1 MAGEPRY
8 DVIVVGGGNAALNA
22 ALAARHHTER
32 VLLLERAPAWMRG
45 GNSRHTRDI
54 RAAHDGIP
62 RYTTGTY
69 PVEEFLDDLQRVG
82 GGRADPELARLVVR
96 ESKTLFQ
103 WMSEHGVRWQ
113 PALKGTLHLS
123 RTNLFF
129 LGGGKALVN
138 TYYQTAARMGVEVR
152 YEACVDELLLDGTR
166 VEGVVVKRDG
176 AREVLRARA
185 VVVASGGFE
194 ANLGWLKEYWG
205 EAAENYIVRGTP
217 YNDGL
222 VLRARAVVVA
232 SGGFEANLGWL
243 KEYWGEA
250 AENYIV
256 RGTPYNDGLVLRL
269 LIDYGAE
276 VVGDPRAF
284 HGVALDARAP
294 KFDGGIVTRLDSV
307 PFGIVVNRHC
317 QRFYDEGE
325 DFWPKRYA
333 IWGGLIARQ
342 PGQIAYSIFDARM
355 LDQFITSLYRPYE
368 APTIRELAVQL
379 GLDPEALHAT
389 VETYNRHASRTGT
402 FNPAVLD
409 DCATRGLTPPKS
421 HWAVPIE
428 VPPFYAYPLRTGVTF
443 TYMGVRVDERT
454 RVQLKAGPPMANL
467 FAAGEI
473 MSGNILSSGYLAGF
487 GLTIGTV
494 FGRIAGR
501 EAARYGRG

>member
-222 VLRARAVVVA
+222 VLR
-232 SGGFEANLGWL
+232 
-243 KEYWGEA
+243 
-250 AENYIV
+250 
-256 RGTPYNDGLVLRL
+256 L

-307 PFGIVVNRHC
+307 PFGIVVNQHC

>member
-1 MAGEPRY
+1 MRTDRPAAEPVY

-22 ALAARHHTER
+22 AMAARHQVER
-32 VLLLERAPAWMRG
+32 VLLLERAPAWIRG

-54 RAAHDGIP
+54 RASHGGID
-62 RYTTGTY
+62 RYTTGQY
-69 PVEEFLDDLQRVG
+69 PEEEFLDDLVRVG
-82 GGRADPELARLVVR
+82 GGRENMDLARLVVR
-96 ESKTLFQ
+96 ESRTLFE

-138 TYYQTAARMGVEVR
+138 TYYQTAERMGVEVR
-152 YEACVDELLLDGTR
+152 YEACVDELLLEGAR

-185 VVVASGGFE
+185 VVLASGGFE
-194 ANLGWLKEYWG
+194 ANVAWLKEYWG
-205 EAAENYIVRGTP
+205 EAAENYVIRGTP

-222 VLRARAVVVA
+222 
-232 SGGFEANLGWL
+232 
-243 KEYWGEA
+243 
-250 AENYIV
+250 I
-256 RGTPYNDGLVLRL
+256 LRL
-269 LIDYGAE
+269 LINEGAAI
-276 VVGDPRAF
+276 VGDPRGF

-307 PFGIVVNRHC
+307 PFGIAVNQHG

-355 LDQFITSLYRPYE
+355 LDKFITSLYRPYQ
-368 APTIRELAVQL
+368 AATIPALAAQL
-379 GLDPEALHAT
+379 GLDPAVVAET
-389 VETYNRHASRTGT
+389 VETFNRHASRTGT
-402 FNPAVLD
+402 FNPAELD
-409 DCATRGLTPPKS
+409 DCATSPGLTPPKS

-443 TYMGVRVDERT
+443 TYMGLQVDELT
-454 RVQLKAGPPMANL
+454 RVQMKAGPPMENL

-501 EAARYGRG
+501 EAARYGRR

>member
-152 YEACVDELLLDGTR
+152 YEACVDELLLDGAR

-176 AREVLRARA
+176 ARE
-185 VVVASGGFE
+185 
-194 ANLGWLKEYWG
+194 
-205 EAAENYIVRGTP
+205 
-217 YNDGL
+217 

-307 PFGIVVNRHC
+307 PFGIVVNQHC

>member
-1 MAGEPRY
+1 MAREPQY

-22 ALAARHHTER
+22 AMSARHHAER

-69 PVEEFLDDLQRVG
+69 PVEEFLDDLVRVG
-82 GGRADPELARLVVR
+82 GGRDDMALARLVVR
-96 ESKTLFQ
+96 ESRTLFQ
-103 WMSEHGVRWQ
+103 WMSDHGVRWQ

-138 TYYQTAARMGVEVR
+138 AYYQTAERMGIEVR
-152 YEACVDELLLDGTR
+152 YEACVDELLLAGSR
-166 VEGVVVKRDG
+166 VEGVVVKTDG
-176 AREVLRARA
+176 GRETLRARA
-185 VVVASGGFE
+185 VVLASGGFE
-194 ANLGWLKEYWG
+194 ANIGWLKEYWG
-205 EAAENYIVRGTP
+205 EAAENYVIRGTP

-222 VLRARAVVVA
+222 
-232 SGGFEANLGWL
+232 
-243 KEYWGEA
+243 
-250 AENYIV
+250 I
-256 RGTPYNDGLVLRL
+256 LRL
-269 LIDYGAE
+269 LIDYGAA
-276 VVGDPRAF
+276 VVGDPRGF

-307 PFGIVVNRHC
+307 PFGIAVNQHC

-355 LDQFITSLYRPYE
+355 LDKFITSLYRPYE

-379 GLDPEALHAT
+379 GLDPEALHTT

-402 FNPAVLD
+402 FNPAILD
-409 DCATRGLTPPKS
+409 DCATTGLTPPKS

-443 TYMGVRVDERT
+443 TYMGLRVDERT
-454 RVQLKAGPPMANL
+454 RVQMKSGPPMENL